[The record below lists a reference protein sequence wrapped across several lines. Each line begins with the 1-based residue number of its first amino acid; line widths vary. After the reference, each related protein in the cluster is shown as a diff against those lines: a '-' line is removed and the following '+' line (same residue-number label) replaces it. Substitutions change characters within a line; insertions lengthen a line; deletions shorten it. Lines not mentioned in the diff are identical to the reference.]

1 MLKCCIILSKN
12 KDMENMLKHAHSGL
26 RWVALILLVYAVVN
40 AILKKK
46 NGTYTDKDKLVSIL
60 TLSFVHVQVVIGFV
74 LYFLQGRYKGFSE
87 MSESVTRLYAL
98 EHPLTMLIAAV
109 LITIGHSKSKKAT
122 NDGKKFKLTYLFFG
136 IGLLLIIS
144 RIPWPFLVPGAGW
157 F

>member
-1 MLKCCIILSKN
+1 
-12 KDMENMLKHAHSGL
+12 MLKHAHSGL

-40 AILKKK
+40 AIIKKK

-122 NDGKKFKLTYLFFG
+122 EDGKKFKLTYLFFG
-136 IGLLLIIS
+136 IGLLLILS